1 MYVKASSRKTKDG
14 QVIRYLQLA
23 HNEWDAQAGVS
34 RTKVLHSFG
43 REDETRPR
51 RRSGDWSRRCPGCW
65 TPPTPSRRRQAGE
78 LTLTS
83 SRPVG
88 GTYALDGLWR
98 RLGLDA
104 VIRRQLTGRRL
115 DPRVERVLF
124 ALVANRA
131 LAASSKLAAAG
142 WISGRRAHRRPGRDR
157 RAACYRAMD
166 YLLTIEP
173 EPGGGGVLPGHRPAE
188 P

>member
-23 HNEWDAQAGVS
+23 RNEWDARAGVS

-43 REDETRPR
+43 REDELDRDAVR
-51 RRSGDWSRRCPGCW
+51 RLVGALSRLLDPADAAAA
-65 TPPTPSRRRQAGE
+65 TSAGE

-88 GTYALDGLWR
+88 GTYVLDQLWR

-104 VIRRQLTGRRL
+104 VIRRQLTGRKL

-142 WISGRRAHRRPGRDR
+142 WIADVVPGELVVTSIRPIAADEGVAQAEEQRRDREPGRPR
-157 RAACYRAMD
+157 GA
-166 YLLTIEP
+166 
-173 EPGGGGVLPGHRPAE
+173 
-188 P
+188 